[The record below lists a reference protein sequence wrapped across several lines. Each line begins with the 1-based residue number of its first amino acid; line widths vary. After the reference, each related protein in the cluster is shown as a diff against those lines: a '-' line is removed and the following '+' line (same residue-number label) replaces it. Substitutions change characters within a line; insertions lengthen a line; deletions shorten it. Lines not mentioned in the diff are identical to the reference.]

1 MKKKIILAQ
10 GLVFEEEQE
19 KLRLQ
24 KLAQEGWLF
33 EKAAWGG
40 LCWVLVQGEP
50 QFRQYE
56 FDYLPSDPA
65 ERQEYLAWMEA
76 SGWHP
81 AFRQDSIV
89 LFWTDEKRAPIH
101 TDAATKLESYA
112 PIARQMSRISL
123 ILGGLLI
130 GLLFSGLRGNGIAL
144 IFVIGLIGFM
154 MTMLCAS
161 GYRVRIQLLKRQ
173 ASLQEKLDDRLRK
186 QIITRTAFAHL
197 LLLLSAL
204 YLVMIA
210 CARKPMPAGRWILMM
225 LQAGAGLGL
234 KLICWKQKKNLG

>member
-1 MKKKIILAQ
+1 M
-10 GLVFEEEQE
+10 
-19 KLRLQ
+19 
-24 KLAQEGWLF
+24 
-33 EKAAWGG
+33 
-40 LCWVLVQGEP
+40 LVQGEP

-130 GLLFSGLRGNGIAL
+130 GLLFSGLRGNGRAD
-144 IFVIGLIGFM
+144 
-154 MTMLCAS
+154 LCNRTDRFYDDDVVRFRLS
-161 GYRVRIQLLKRQ
+161 G
-173 ASLQEKLDDRLRK
+173 SD
-186 QIITRTAFAHL
+186 TAAET
-197 LLLLSAL
+197 SGVA
-204 YLVMIA
+204 A
-210 CARKPMPAGRWILMM
+210 EEA
-225 LQAGAGLGL
+225 
-234 KLICWKQKKNLG
+234 